1 MPFFSLFKTL
11 INFEV
16 TVELKDGMVFR
27 GTLAS
32 IDSYFNMTLK
42 DITIVN
48 AAGNEAVLFALN
60 SIFLRG
66 NSLRY
71 IHLPADAVDTAA
83 LQDATRVEQ
92 CNDVNA

>member
-16 TVELKDGMVFR
+16 TVELKDGMIFR
-27 GTLAS
+27 GILAS
-32 IDSYFNMTLK
+32 IDSYFNVTLK
-42 DITIVN
+42 GITIVN
-48 AAGNEAVLFALN
+48 AAGNEAVLYALN

-71 IHLPADAVDTAA
+71 IHLPADAVDTVA

-92 CNDVNA
+92 CDDVNA